1 MPKKQQRPGGRSA
14 RVRAAVISAFLDS
27 LVESGYSQVSFETLA
42 NRAGVHK
49 TTLYRRW
56 ESRENLLLEAAL
68 QSAAVAVP
76 VPDTG
81 ALHTDLHQ
89 LTAAI
94 ADNLRSPRAEA
105 MLRAVV
111 SEAMAQPA
119 VADAARRFWQ
129 ACFAGARQI
138 VAQAIDRGEV
148 APTVDPD
155 LVIEMLIGPVYL
167 RVLVTQEPLDDEF
180 MTSLVDFVIRGIA

>member
-1 MPKKQQRPGGRSA
+1 MQRKQERPGGRSA
-14 RVRAAVISAFLDS
+14 RVRAAVLSAFLDA

-42 NRAGVHK
+42 SRAGVHK

-56 ESRENLLLEAAL
+56 GTRENLLLDAAL
-68 QSAAVAVP
+68 HSAAEAVP

-81 ALHTDLHQ
+81 VLHTDLHE
-89 LTAAI
+89 LVAAI
-94 ADNLRSPRAEA
+94 AANLRSPPAEA

-111 SEAMAQPA
+111 SEAMARPT
-119 VADAARRFWQ
+119 VANAARRFWQ
-129 ACFAGARQI
+129 ARFAGAREI
-138 VAQAIDRGEV
+138 VARAIDRGEV

-167 RVLVTQEPLDDEF
+167 RVLVTQEPVDDEF
-180 MTSLVDFVIRGIA
+180 IRSLVGFVVRGTA